1 MCHSRMSGTF
11 GLLEVCADCSHG
23 LEDSVTRHWWKNLSC
38 HSGDAP
44 GKIMRTYLLTL
55 LFYWVHYMLRS
66 ACIFFFLC
74 VRERARVC
82 VCVCVRACVCMHHI
96 LISAACILVFLHQS
110 CHTIACWI
118 YVQFNFR

>member
-55 LFYWVHYMLRS
+55 LFYWVHYTLRS
-66 ACIFFFLC
+66 ACIFL
-74 VRERARVC
+74 
-82 VCVCVRACVCMHHI
+82 CVCVRAC
-96 LISAACILVFLHQS
+96 ACITLF
-110 CHTIACWI
+110 
-118 YVQFNFR
+118 